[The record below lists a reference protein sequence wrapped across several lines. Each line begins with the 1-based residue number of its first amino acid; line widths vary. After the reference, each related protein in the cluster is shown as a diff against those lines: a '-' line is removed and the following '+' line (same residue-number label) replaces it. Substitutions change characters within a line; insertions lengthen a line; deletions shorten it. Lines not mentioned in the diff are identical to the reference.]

1 MLNFLISFEDFVGVV
16 MICQRTT
23 IKLSRVFKFIFL
35 SVCLLCVLLTLVWDY
50 CAHWF
55 VSLSLSLSYFQPQIC
70 FVMLSSPG
78 IYCPHIFFFFNFF
91 FHLFFLS
98 ILWSTCAS
106 FMFMFII
113 CLGVFF
119 FLPCFLANSH
129 LLALP
134 LPPPAAVGFNV
145 LELHL
150 NISLCEKER
159 NKRGGQQ
166 LKIDSKLAWHF
177 QLHLKSICY

>member
-1 MLNFLISFEDFVGVV
+1 MPKNYHKVESSFQVYFFVCVSLMCLINFGLGLLRTLIRISVSVS
-16 MICQRTT
+16 
-23 IKLSRVFKFIFL
+23 LVFPT
-35 SVCLLCVLLTLVWDY
+35 SNLLCYAKLPRHLLP
-50 CAHWF
+50 
-55 VSLSLSLSYFQPQIC
+55 SYLLLLLQ
-70 FVMLSSPG
+70 
-78 IYCPHIFFFFNFF
+78 
-91 FHLFFLS
+91 FFLPS
-98 ILWSTCAS
+98 LFSLYFVVYLCQFHVYVYHLPGS
-106 FMFMFII
+106 
-113 CLGVFF
+113 FF

-145 LELHL
+145 LEFHL

>member
-1 MLNFLISFEDFVGVV
+1 MPKNYHKVESSFQVYFFVCVSLMCLINFGLGLLRTLIRISVSVS
-16 MICQRTT
+16 
-23 IKLSRVFKFIFL
+23 LVFPT
-35 SVCLLCVLLTLVWDY
+35 SNLLCYAKLPRHLLP
-50 CAHWF
+50 
-55 VSLSLSLSYFQPQIC
+55 SYLLLLQ
-70 FVMLSSPG
+70 
-78 IYCPHIFFFFNFF
+78 
-91 FHLFFLS
+91 
-98 ILWSTCAS
+98 
-106 FMFMFII
+106 
-113 CLGVFF
+113 F
-119 FLPCFLANSH
+119 FLPSLFSLYFVVYLCQFHVYVYHLPGSFFFSYHASWQIHTFLRS
-129 LLALP
+129 P